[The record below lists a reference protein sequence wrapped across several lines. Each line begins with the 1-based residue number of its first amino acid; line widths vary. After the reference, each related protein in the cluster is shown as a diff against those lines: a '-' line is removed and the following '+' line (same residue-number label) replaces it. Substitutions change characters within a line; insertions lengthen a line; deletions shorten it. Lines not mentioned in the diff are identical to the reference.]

1 MEFFTQHKTTLLV
14 TLGVVVAIG
23 VWWGFSQDDPSTSL
37 IETQASSGVGP
48 EDRGLVDTLLQL
60 RAVSLSGTIFSDP
73 AFMSLQDFGKQV
85 IPEPVGRPN
94 PFAPVST
101 RSTTTKESS
110 QGAQLFSPKRP

>member
-1 MEFFTQHKTTLLV
+1 MEFFGKHKTTILI
-14 TLGVVVAIG
+14 TLGVIVVIG
-23 VWWGFSQDDPSTSL
+23 IWWGFSQETPSTSL
-37 IETQASSGVGP
+37 IETQTSSVVSP

-73 AFMSLQDFGKQV
+73 AFMSLRDFGKQV

-101 RSTTTKESS
+101 RPTTTKETLQST
-110 QGAQLFSPKRP
+110 QLFSPKRP